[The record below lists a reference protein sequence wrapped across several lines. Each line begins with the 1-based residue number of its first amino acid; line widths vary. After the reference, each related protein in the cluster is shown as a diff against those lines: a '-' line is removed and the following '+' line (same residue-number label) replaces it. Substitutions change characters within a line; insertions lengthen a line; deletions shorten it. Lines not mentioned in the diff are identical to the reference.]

1 MRKIKNKLLPTLM
14 ILSILSFSAIAFVPS
29 AIAAPATFTVNVN
42 TDEGD
47 ANPGDG
53 ICETVNVGECTLRA
67 SIEEAN
73 ANEGADTIEF
83 NIPTS
88 GVITFTPATPF
99 PFISD
104 EVSING
110 YTQSGASA
118 NTAVSPNP
126 INSVIML
133 EIDGTNAASSE
144 AGGFVFVPGSDGSSV
159 RGFSVYNF
167 GHLTGNTPDGT
178 NVGMYASNITV
189 AGNFIGLHADGITIA
204 TGSNDVGISFGSP
217 FGAITGGTIGG
228 SLPADRNIMYQFS
241 QSNLGGTITGSS
253 DGAVIY
259 GNYIGIARDGVTDF
273 TPGAVDVEGL
283 QGPYSF
289 GMNITTNNNQG
300 GVRVGG
306 ASTGQANLVSGTT
319 ANVIISSPNNVV
331 QGNLIGTDYTG
342 AVNSGITNGM
352 GMTITAG
359 SDSLVGGVN
368 PGEGNTIAGVAGSG
382 ISISQFHLENI
393 DGNGN
398 SYDVIPS
405 NIAILGNSIYDIS
418 VFDFA
423 AFGDMNQAID
433 QNTFIDSSDPADFR
447 PDSVIGQGP
456 TANDV
461 GDSDNG
467 ANGLLNTPV
476 LHSAQQVGQNL
487 NVSFDLDVADSPTDQ
502 YRVEFFA
509 NDRATIFGY
518 GPGQTYLGSTNTSS
532 GDDKTATITLG
543 AFDVVGKSLSA
554 TVTVIDSAFPGNQGF
569 GATSEFAQNISVGS
583 SADFDSDGVSDIVE
597 NAAPNNGDGNG
608 DGIQDYLQSI
618 VTSYTIPN
626 STVYATFVTNGC
638 SENGTVSS
646 LSESNFVATDGNYE
660 YPFGLTDFSLNCS
673 RGATVDVT
681 KFVHVPDSADGLTV
695 RKYRPE
701 TAEHFLAVPDS
712 TVTNQTVGGEPVLV
726 LNYQLTDGG
735 ALDDDG
741 IANGVIVDPVGIA
754 RVAVASQQITTP
766 TGGNTGSTAG
776 ANGNGN
782 GQGTKSANGTL
793 SRTGANSSYLANIAF
808 AILLSGF
815 AISVFSKFKLN
826 KENF

>member
-1 MRKIKNKLLPTLM
+1 M
-14 ILSILSFSAIAFVPS
+14 ILSIMSFSAIAFVPS

-53 ICETVNVGECTLRA
+53 ICETANTGECTLRA

-144 AGGFVFVPGSDGSSV
+144 AGGFGFIPGSEGSSLRGLSIYNFAHLDGS
-159 RGFSVYNF
+159 GE
-167 GHLTGNTPDGT
+167 PDGF
-178 NVGMYASNITV
+178 NIGVLASEITI
-189 AGNFIGLHADGITIA
+189 AGNFIGLHSDGATIA
-204 TGSNDVGISFGSP
+204 TGRNDVAIGLISAGV
-217 FGAITGGTIGG
+217 ITDNVIGG
-228 SLPADRNIMYQFS
+228 SLPADRNIMYQYS
-241 QSNLGGTITGSS
+241 QSNLGGAIIGS
-253 DGAVIY
+253 GVGTEIY

-283 QGPYSF
+283 QGPYSL
-289 GMNITTNNNQG
+289 GINLVNNAG
-300 GVRVGG
+300 GVQVGG
-306 ASTGQANLVSGTT
+306 PNTGQTNVISGAT

-342 AVNSGITNGM
+342 AVNPGITNGM

-359 SDSLVGGVN
+359 TDSLVGGVN
-368 PGEGNTIAGVAGSG
+368 PGEGNVIAGVAGSG
-382 ISISQFHLENI
+382 ISISQFHLENLGGT
-393 DGNGN
+393 GNT
-398 SYDVIPS
+398 YDIYPN

-554 TVTVIDSAFPGNQGF
+554 TVTIIDSAFPGNQGF

-608 DGIQDYLQSI
+608 DGILDSLQSI
-618 VTSYTIPN
+618 VTSYKIPD
-626 STVYATFVTNGC
+626 SAVYATFVTNGC

-681 KFVHVPDSADGLTV
+681 KIVHVPDSADGLSV

-741 IANGVIVDPVGIA
+741 IANGIIVDPVGIA

-766 TGGNTGSTAG
+766 TNGNTGSTAG
-776 ANGNGN
+776 NSPQRSTSAKGVLSLT
-782 GQGTKSANGTL
+782 GT
-793 SRTGANSSYLANIAF
+793 NSVDNLIIAF
-808 AILLSGF
+808 ELMIFGF
-815 AISVFSKFKLN
+815 SVFLVSKRRYQKG
-826 KENF
+826 

>member
-1 MRKIKNKLLPTLM
+1 M
-14 ILSILSFSAIAFVPS
+14 ILSIMSFSAIAFVPS

-53 ICETVNVGECTLRA
+53 ICETANTGECTLRA

-133 EIDGTNAASSE
+133 ELDGTNAGAANS
-144 AGGFVFVPGSDGSSV
+144 GGITFIPGSEGSSL
-159 RGFSVYNF
+159 RGLSIYNF
-167 GHLTGNTPDGT
+167 VHIDSVSGDPDGA
-178 NVGMYASNITV
+178 NIGVLASNITV
-189 AGNFIGLHADGITIA
+189 AGNFIGLHSDGTTIA
-204 TGSNDVGISFGSP
+204 TGSNDTAVVLEDAFGL
-217 FGAITGGTIGG
+217 ITNDVIGG
-228 SLPADRNIMYQFS
+228 SLPADRNIMFQFS
-241 QSNLGGTITGSS
+241 QSNLGATIVGSGVGTL
-253 DGAVIY
+253 IY
-259 GNYIGIARDGVTDF
+259 GNYIGIARDGVTDL
-273 TPGAVDVEGL
+273 TPGAVDIEGL
-283 QGPYSF
+283 QGPYSL
-289 GMNITTNNNQG
+289 GVNLINGGG

-306 ASTGQANLVSGTT
+306 PSTGQANLISGNTS
-319 ANVIISSPNNVV
+319 NVILSSPNNVV
-331 QGNLIGTDYTG
+331 QGNLIGTDYSG
-342 AVNSGITNGM
+342 AVNPGITNGM

-359 SDSLVGGVN
+359 TDSLVGGVN
-368 PGEGNTIAGVAGSG
+368 PGEGNVIAGVAGSG
-382 ISISQFHLENI
+382 ISISQFHLENLGGT
-393 DGNGN
+393 GNT
-398 SYDVIPS
+398 YDIYPN

-456 TANDV
+456 TLNDV
-461 GDSDNG
+461 GDGDDG

-518 GPGQTYLGSTNTSS
+518 GPGQTYLGSTNASS
-532 GDDKTATITLG
+532 GDGKTATITLG

-554 TVTVIDSAFPGNQGF
+554 TVTVIDAAFPGNQGF

-583 SADFDSDGVSDIVE
+583 SADFDSDGVSDAVE

-608 DGIQDYLQSI
+608 DGTQDYLQSI

-626 STVYATFVTNGC
+626 SSVYATFVTNGC

-660 YPFGLTDFSLNCS
+660 YPFGLKDFSLNCS

-681 KFVHVPDSADGLTV
+681 KIVHVPDSADGLSV

-766 TGGNTGSTAG
+766 TNGNTGSTAG
-776 ANGNGN
+776 NSPQRSTSAKGVLSLT
-782 GQGTKSANGTL
+782 GT
-793 SRTGANSSYLANIAF
+793 NSVDNLIIAF
-808 AILLSGF
+808 ELMIFGF
-815 AISVFSKFKLN
+815 SVFLVSKRRYQRG
-826 KENF
+826 

>member
-133 EIDGTNAASSE
+133 ELDGANAASSE
-144 AGGFVFVPGSDGSSV
+144 AGGFGFIPGSEGSSLRGLSIYNFAHLDGS
-159 RGFSVYNF
+159 GE
-167 GHLTGNTPDGT
+167 PDGF
-178 NVGMYASNITV
+178 NIGVLASEITI
-189 AGNFIGLHADGITIA
+189 AGNFIGLHSDGATIA
-204 TGSNDVGISFGSP
+204 TGRNDVAIGLVP
-217 FGAITGGTIGG
+217 AQGAITDNVIGG

-241 QSNLGGTITGSS
+241 QSNLGGAIIGS
-253 DGAVIY
+253 GVGTVIY

-289 GMNITTNNNQG
+289 GINLVNNAG
-300 GVRVGG
+300 GVQVGG
-306 ASTGQANLVSGTT
+306 PNTGQTNVISGAT

-359 SDSLVGGVN
+359 ADSLIGGIN
-368 PGEGNTIAGVAGSG
+368 PGEGNIIAGVAGSG

-398 SYDVIPS
+398 SYDVIPN
-405 NIAILGNSIYDIS
+405 NIAVLGNSIYNIS

-423 AFGDMNQAID
+423 AFGNMNQAID
-433 QNTFIDSSDPADFR
+433 QNTFIDSTVPSDFR

-456 TANDV
+456 TLNDV
-461 GDSDNG
+461 GDGDSG

-554 TVTVIDSAFPGNQGF
+554 TVTVIDAAFPGNQGF
-569 GATSEFAQNISVGS
+569 GATSDFAQNISVGS

-608 DGIQDYLQSI
+608 DGILDSLQSI
-618 VTSYTIPN
+618 VTSYKIPD
-626 STVYATFVTNGC
+626 SAVYATFVTNGC